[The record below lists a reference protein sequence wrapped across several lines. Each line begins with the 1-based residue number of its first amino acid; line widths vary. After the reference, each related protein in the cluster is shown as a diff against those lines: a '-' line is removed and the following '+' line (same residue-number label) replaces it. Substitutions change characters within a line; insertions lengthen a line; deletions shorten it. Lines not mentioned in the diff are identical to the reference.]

1 MIFED
6 NISKKQKDMISL
18 ALELSESKA
27 DKIYIYGSS
36 EARIVSFNCFFEK
49 KNMLYTINKL
59 PLIGVKQL
67 SNDRM
72 FAFLKIGSEDFK
84 ELLEFF
90 KNDGKEIPTQ
100 IKIVYDVNNHKAKAQ
115 YSYEIF
121 HSDSETVTP
130 EEIFLR
136 WYEEVKQEVERN

>member
-6 NISKKQKDMISL
+6 NISMKQKDMISL
-18 ALELSESKA
+18 ALELSECKA

-36 EARIVSFNCFFEK
+36 EAGIISFNCFFEK

-59 PLIGVKQL
+59 PLIGVKQM

-72 FAFLKIGSEDFK
+72 FAFLKIGSEDLE

-90 KNDGKEIPTQ
+90 KIEGKEIPTQ
-100 IKIVYDVNNHKAKAQ
+100 IKIIYDANNHKAKAQ
-115 YSYEIF
+115 YSYELI
-121 HSDSETVTP
+121 HSVSETITP
-130 EEIFLR
+130 EEVFLK
-136 WYEEVKQEVERN
+136 WYEEVKQEVERK